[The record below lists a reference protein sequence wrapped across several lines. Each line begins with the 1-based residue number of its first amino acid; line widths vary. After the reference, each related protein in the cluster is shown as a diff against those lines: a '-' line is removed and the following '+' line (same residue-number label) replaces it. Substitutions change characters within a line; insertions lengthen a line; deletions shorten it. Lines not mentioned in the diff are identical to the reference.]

1 MTDATV
7 IVGSHIN
14 IDAAQGSFNVHPP
27 SVRVGKSQQS
37 KIPVQTSFV
46 IPLSLKRQDGVW
58 YSAALILFRAI
69 VELNFRISF
78 LIKEWFN
85 VDIQQHRTGARCNLP
100 MTVDLSQ
107 HQQLRIAIR
116 RSNNHRA
123 FRLIVFITAF
133 KGSNQGKQFLLRRSI
148 GRNDLVRQQGFIDF
162 IRNGYELCQRMD
174 GQEAKKHKQK
184 KSTFHRNP
192 LLFFMYII
200 GGQKM
205 EVKISGGI
213 LQKFLWIAFVTIG
226 SNRAGRRGLTC
237 PVFAL
242 PFSAG

>member
-1 MTDATV
+1 M
-7 IVGSHIN
+7 
-14 IDAAQGSFNVHPP
+14 
-27 SVRVGKSQQS
+27 
-37 KIPVQTSFV
+37 
-46 IPLSLKRQDGVW
+46 W
-58 YSAALILFRAI
+58 YSVALILFRAI

-148 GRNDLVRQQGFIDF
+148 GRNDLVRQQGFVDF

-174 GQEAKKHKQK
+174 GQEAKKHQQK
-184 KSTFHRNP
+184 KRTFHRNP

-213 LQKFLWIAFVTIG
+213 LQKFLWIAFVTMG
-226 SNRAGRRGLTC
+226 SNRTGRRGLTC